1 MNSFFLA
8 DHTFAEI
15 IFHGQQ
21 LLVFALHEAADG
33 NARPVGHDFGH
44 GIGVDAV
51 RHHRNVFRRAVVA
64 SHAGRTILGR
74 RLVLFGLCN
83 LLLDGRNFAIVDGGG
98 FRQIAFALV
107 PFGLGAQFV
116 ELLAQVADAVV
127 SVLFGVPACFQ
138 TVEFFAFVCDFLIE
152 VVETFLGTF
161 VKLAFGFACG
171 GTVFRIAKQV

>member
-1 MNSFFLA
+1 M
-8 DHTFAEI
+8 
-15 IFHGQQ
+15 
-21 LLVFALHEAADG
+21 
-33 NARPVGHDFGH
+33 
-44 GIGVDAV
+44 
-51 RHHRNVFRRAVVA
+51 
-64 SHAGRTILGR
+64 
-74 RLVLFGLCN
+74 FGLCD

-152 VVETFLGTF
+152 VVETFLGAF

-171 GTVFRIAKQV
+171 GIIFRIAKQV